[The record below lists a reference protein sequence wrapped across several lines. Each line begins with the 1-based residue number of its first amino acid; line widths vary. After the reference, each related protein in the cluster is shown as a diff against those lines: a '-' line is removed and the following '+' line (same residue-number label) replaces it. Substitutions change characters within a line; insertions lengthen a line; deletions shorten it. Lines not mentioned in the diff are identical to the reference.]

1 LQDAQK
7 NYTRTAKELN
17 RVRSEY
23 SEMENSMAKMRITLQ
38 SSSSNS
44 TKDRRR
50 VQELSEEVQKTTCS
64 SLLVRYN
71 TVCIAL
77 YLQEVSEIKI
87 FIEHCVPDHEVG

>member
-1 LQDAQK
+1 MYVKDAQK

-23 SEMENSMAKMRITLQ
+23 SEMENSMAKMRINLQ

-50 VQELSEEVQKTTCS
+50 VQELSEEVKKNN
-64 SLLVRYN
+64 LYIY
-71 TVCIAL
+71 IAL
-77 YLQEVSEIKI
+77 YLQKVPENKI
-87 FIEHCVPDHEVG
+87 FIVCCVPDHEVG